1 MTNVIQIAD
10 KADMPRIFSVDGDGN
25 SQAPEQLHPAQINH
39 ADFGDNSALKRAS
52 DCLKFAWEGLASID
66 NVRANPDPEDKPA
79 THARKVRQ
87 NIDGFDHVRAER
99 WDGAKAG
106 VIAEQRRIE
115 GELEREANLKPI
127 PHHFDAI
134 TSTFHNMKPNE
145 RVNALNEL
153 IEQGDGPALATLLEA
168 PAFLTG
174 LTAEQRD
181 GIRLRLFG
189 KVNPQGLALRNQ
201 LAKALTKM
209 EAGSLAAI
217 NASMALRNGTDR
229 FDKRAKEA
237 EELANKART
246 GFSA

>member
-1 MTNVIQIAD
+1 MSNVVDIVD
-10 KADMPRIFSVDGDGN
+10 KADMPRIFSVDENGS
-25 SQAPEQLHPAQINH
+25 SQAPEQTHPANINY
-39 ADFGDNSALKRAS
+39 ADFDNNPALKKAS
-52 DCLKFAWEGLASID
+52 DCLKFAFDGLASID

-87 NIDGFDHVRAER
+87 NIGGFDHARAER
-99 WDGAKAG
+99 WDSAKAG
-106 VIAEQRRIE
+106 VIAEHKRVE

-145 RVNALNEL
+145 RVSALNEL
-153 IEQGDGPALATLLEA
+153 IETGDGPALATLLEA

-181 GIRLRLFG
+181 GIRSRLFA
-189 KVNPQGLALRNQ
+189 KVNPQRLALRNQ

-209 EAGSLAAI
+209 EAGSIAAI
-217 NASMALRNGTDR
+217 NASTALRDGTDR

-246 GFSA
+246 GFAA